1 MADDKKKNASIYKD
15 SLNLPVTRFDMK
27 ANLTQR
33 EPARQARWNEANLY
47 ARLRAKRANAP
58 KRVLHDGPPY
68 ANGEIHMG
76 HLLNKV
82 LKDFVVRYN
91 SMAGYDSPYVP
102 GWDCH
107 GLPIEHTVV
116 KDLGSKAALMTP
128 TEIRALCRE
137 EALKWVGIQ
146 REQFRRL
153 GIEGDWFAPYLTLDS
168 RYESAIVDVLA
179 DLVEGGY
186 VFRQLKPI
194 HWDIHDRTA
203 LAEAELEYEDV
214 TSPSVYVNFP
224 IVEGLPAEFAD
235 ALAGASCHVMIW
247 TTTPWTLP
255 ANVAIAYHPD
265 IEYGL
270 IRYTEPESGREI
282 RTILA
287 CSLVEKVM
295 AIAGAADIEVLARTK
310 GNRFADVRYRH
321 VFLDRISP
329 LVNAAYV
336 SAEDG
341 TGFVHTAP
349 GHGAEDYQTGLA
361 HGLPVISPVDPSG
374 RFTDEV
380 PAELVGLQVFAA
392 NPKVIEILRGAG
404 ALVKESPLRHSYP
417 HGWRSKKPVIFRA
430 TAQWFISVDHD
441 GLRQKA
447 LEQIRTNVKWQPT
460 WGQNR
465 IEAMV
470 GQRPDW
476 CISRQ
481 RAWGVPIPAIACAN
495 CEHQHLTAESARH
508 FAKLFLEAGTDAW
521 YDRDVLDILPPDLP
535 DGCPN
540 GCGKEH
546 LRKGT
551 DILDVWF
558 ESGASHRAVLRDHF
572 RLGFPAYLYLE
583 GSDQHRGW
591 FQSSLLTSVGANG
604 VAPFQNV
611 LTHGFIVDDQGRK
624 MSKSLGNVLSAV
636 KLTETYGADI
646 MRLYVA
652 SLDYANDVRMSERGI
667 KETAEAYR
675 KIRNTFRFLLGNL
688 EDYAAFSSAED
699 ATLVNDDLEPL
710 DRWILSR
717 LNRLIRE
724 VTAAYE
730 KFEFYRAFH
739 AVHQF
744 ASVELSSL
752 YLDALKDR
760 LYAESKL
767 GVSRRTAQR
776 VMAVLHSVLA
786 RLLAPLMPHTAD
798 EVWEF
803 LPSFLKSEESVHLS
817 DWPVPDPSLDLDSA
831 ALEDWSLRLSLR
843 EEILK
848 ALESLRAGKRIG
860 SAQEASVRLFADD
873 PAQREKLARE
883 LLVLQSLTNV
893 SEVVLAETSSE
904 EGRTDSAQISGV
916 SLAASPC
923 EFAKCER
930 CWNLRETVGS
940 DPAFPTLC
948 GRCVHV
954 ISEDHARLG
963 AQA

>member
-1 MADDKKKNASIYKD
+1 MAEEKKKPTSVFKD
-15 SLNLPVTRFDMK
+15 TLNLPVTRFDMK

-33 EPARQARWNEANLY
+33 EPERQARWDAAGLY
-47 ARLRAKRANAP
+47 RQLRERRAGSP

-82 LKDFVVRYN
+82 LKDFVVRYCN
-91 SMAGYDSPYVP
+91 LAGYDSPYVP

-107 GLPIEHTVV
+107 GLPIEHKVV
-116 KDLGSKAALMTP
+116 KDLGSKAASMSAN
-128 TEIRALCRE
+128 EIRALCRE

-146 REQFRRL
+146 RDQFRRL
-153 GIEGDWFAPYLTLDS
+153 GIMGDWFDPYLTLDP

-179 DLVEGGY
+179 DLVAGGY

-203 LAEAELEYEDV
+203 LAEAELEYEEV

-224 IVEGLPAEFAD
+224 VLEGLPGVFRD
-235 ALAGASCHVMIW
+235 KLAGGTCHVMIW

-265 IEYGL
+265 IEYAL
-270 IRYTEPESGREI
+270 VRYRPADSDAEI
-282 RTILA
+282 TTVLA
-287 CSLVEKVM
+287 ASLVEKVM
-295 AIAGAADIEVLARTK
+295 GLAEAASFEILARAPGK
-310 GNRFADVRYRH
+310 SFAEVKYRH
-321 VFLDRISP
+321 VFLDRVSP

-349 GHGAEDYQTGLA
+349 GHGAEDYQTGLV

-374 RFTDEV
+374 RFTDEA

-392 NPKVIEILRGAG
+392 NPKVVEILKGVN
-404 ALVKESPLRHSYP
+404 ALVKHVPLKHSYP

-441 GLRQKA
+441 GLRQRA
-447 LEQIRTNVKWQPT
+447 LDQIRTAVKWRPE

-470 GQRPDW
+470 SQRPDW

-481 RAWGVPIPAIACAN
+481 RAWGVPIPAIACSQ
-495 CEHQHLTAESARH
+495 CEHQHLTAVSARH
-508 FAKLFLEAGTDAW
+508 FAELFREHGTDVW
-521 YDRDVLDILPPDLP
+521 YARDVADLLPPDLP

-558 ESGASHRAVLRDHF
+558 ESGSSHRAVLRDHF

-604 VAPFQNV
+604 VAPFENV

-652 SLDYANDVRMSERGI
+652 SLDYANDIRMSERGI

-688 EDYAAFSSAED
+688 EDYAAFGNLADITIVPE
-699 ATLVNDDLEPL
+699 DLEPI

-717 LNRLIRE
+717 ANQLIRD
-724 VTAAYE
+724 VTSAFE
-730 KFEFYRAFH
+730 RFEFYRAFH

-744 ASVELSSL
+744 ASVDLSAF
-752 YLDALKDR
+752 YLDVLKDR
-760 LYAESKL
+760 LYAETKA
-767 GVSRRTAQR
+767 GTSRRTAQR
-776 VMAVLHSVLA
+776 VMAYLHSVLV
-786 RLLAPLMPHTAD
+786 RLTAPLMPHTAD

-803 LPSFLKSEESVHLS
+803 LPEALRPVPSVHLA
-817 DWPVPDPSLDLDSA
+817 DWPVPDSA
-831 ALEDWSLRLSLR
+831 FDFSSEAIEDWRVRLALR

-848 ALESLRAGKRIG
+848 ALEALRAGKKIG
-860 SAQEASVRLFADD
+860 SAQEAVVRIACTD
-873 PAQREKLARE
+873 AKLVERIDRDLN
-883 LLVLQSLTNV
+883 LLRTITNV
-893 SEVVLAETSSE
+893 SDVVRVDSLPP
-904 EGRTDSAQISGV
+904 EGRTESTQVPGV
-916 SLAASPC
+916 SLVC
-923 EFAKCER
+923 EPSGHSKCER
-930 CWNLRETVGS
+930 CWNLRASVGA
-940 DPAFPTLC
+940 DAALPTLC
-948 GRCVHV
+948 DRCVSV
-954 ISEDHARLG
+954 IRIDHAGMGL
-963 AQA
+963 AN